1 MAGVLAASGAGVIAL
16 MGSPFSGASN
26 GTGYNGTGY
35 PPPTTTT
42 APPTTT
48 TAPPTTTTAPP
59 TTTTAPRAGTA
70 APAPG
75 AGPAGAVISA
85 PTFVG

>member
-48 TAPPTTTTAPP
+48 TAP
-59 TTTTAPRAGTA
+59 RAGTA

>member
-48 TAPPTTTTAPP
+48 TPPPTTTTPP
-59 TTTTAPRAGTA
+59 PAGTA

-85 PTFVG
+85 PTFTG

>member
-48 TAPPTTTTAPP
+48 TAPP
-59 TTTTAPRAGTA
+59 AGTV

-85 PTFVG
+85 PTFTG